1 MKMTLRQEGGD
12 KLAAYLRDVQRFQ
25 RKKLPEVEVGILP
38 GARFSKGQA
47 AAPIASRFEHGDR
60 RQPARPFLRQSLP
73 AIRAAVRRIIG
84 NKGMIDD
91 ATLAEIGAEGARI
104 VKDSLIEFNGA
115 ALSPRTVAAKR
126 RKGFAHP
133 SSPGRASL
141 ELEDL
146 IAWRLL
152 RAHVR

>member
-1 MKMTLRQEGGD
+1 MISVRQEGGE
-12 KLAAYLRDVQRFQ
+12 KLAAYLRDVRKFQ
-25 RKKLPEVEVGILP
+25 SEKLPDIEVGVLP
-38 GARFSKGQA
+38 GSRFSKGGA
-47 AAPIASRFEHGDR
+47 VAPVAHKFEKGDS

-84 NKGMIDD
+84 NNGMIDD
-91 ATLAEIGAEGARI
+91 ATLGEIGAEGARI
-104 VKDSLIEFNGA
+104 VKASLIEFNGA

>member
-1 MKMTLRQEGGD
+1 MISLRQEGGE
-12 KLAAYLRDVQRFQ
+12 KLAAYLRDVRKFQ
-25 RKKLPEVEVGILP
+25 SEKIPDVEIGILP
-38 GARFSKGQA
+38 GTRFSKGGPA
-47 AAPIASRFEHGDR
+47 GPIASRFELGDS

-84 NKGMIDD
+84 SDGMIDD
-91 ATLAEIGAEGARI
+91 AALGEIGAEGARI
-104 VKDSLIEFNGA
+104 VKASLIEFNGA

-141 ELEDL
+141 ELENL